1 LNLWRTIRRRPQ
13 SGEEAEADLIA
24 AAQRGDQRAFDSLV
38 RIHRPLV
45 RGFLARRLDSAEA
58 VDDILQET
66 WMAAWTKLP
75 EYTHRARFKA
85 WLFGIAVHK
94 IGDHHRARAK
104 SIAEQITPEIERT
117 MATQSDP
124 YAAVDLKD
132 ALNSILSQLPAAQ
145 REVIELYYY
154 AGLTLPEIAETLKR
168 NQNTVKYQFYR
179 AHGIVESGLNL
190 VNAL

>member
-1 LNLWRTIRRRPQ
+1 MNLWRSIKRRAQ
-13 SGEEAEADLIA
+13 SGEEAEAELIA
-24 AAQRGDQRAFDSLV
+24 AAQRGDRRAFDSLV
-38 RIHRPLV
+38 GSYRPLL
-45 RGFLARRLDSAEA
+45 RGLLARRVENAES

-75 EYTHRARFKA
+75 EYTHRSRFKA

-94 IGDHHRARAK
+94 VGDHHRSRAR
-104 SIAEQITPEIERT
+104 SMAEQFTPEIERT
-117 MATQSDP
+117 MTTQNDP
-124 YAAVDLKD
+124 YAAVDMRD
-132 ALNSILSQLPAAQ
+132 ALNSVLAQLPEAQ

-179 AHGIVESGLNL
+179 AHDIVASGLDL
-190 VNAL
+190 VNAH